1 MDFNKKLMEKKVIT
15 TLSRV
20 FQGNNSRKGEPTKL
34 NEKLTARSK
43 KSIKKL
49 IRLIVSVAVAIIIFV
64 FSGLLSWLLKGA
76 LDWVTL
82 AVNVLFF
89 AGMVFLLYNNSRVK
103 IGNET
108 SCSTGE
114 KISLFLADRYSL
126 FHADLI
132 LRAMTDD
139 SIDNDT
145 FMRGI
150 YLIDESFRNMED
162 NDEYVPDGWENV

>member
-1 MDFNKKLMEKKVIT
+1 MEKKVIT

-49 IRLIVSVAVAIIIFV
+49 IRLLVSVAVVTLTI
-64 FSGLLSWLLKGA
+64 LLSWLLSWLLEGVPG
-76 LDWVTL
+76 WVGL
-82 AVNVLFF
+82 AVYALLFV
-89 AGMVFLLYNNSRVK
+89 GVVRHMYNNSMVK
-103 IGNET
+103 IGREA

-126 FHADLI
+126 FHTDLI

-150 YLIDESFRNMED
+150 CLIDESFRSMED
-162 NDEYVPDGWENV
+162 NDEYVPDGWEEV

>member
-1 MDFNKKLMEKKVIT
+1 MSNKKT
-15 TLSRV
+15 
-20 FQGNNSRKGEPTKL
+20 
-34 NEKLTARSK
+34 
-43 KSIKKL
+43 IKKL
-49 IRLIVSVAVAIIIFV
+49 IRPLASVAATIIIFV

-76 LDWVTL
+76 PDWV
-82 AVNVLFF
+82 VLTANGLIFVLI
-89 AGMVFLLYNNSRVK
+89 AYALYDKFSES
-103 IGNET
+103 GNET

-150 YLIDESFRNMED
+150 YLIDESFRSMDD
-162 NDEYVPDGWENV
+162 NDEYIPDGWEKV

>member
-1 MDFNKKLMEKKVIT
+1 MN
-15 TLSRV
+15 
-20 FQGNNSRKGEPTKL
+20 
-34 NEKLTARSK
+34 K

-49 IRLIVSVAVAIIIFV
+49 IRLLASVAATIIIFV
-64 FSGLLSWLLKGA
+64 FSGLLSWLLEDA
-76 LDWVTL
+76 PDWV
-82 AVNVLFF
+82 VLTANGLIFVLI
-89 AGMVFLLYNNSRVK
+89 AYALYDKFSES
-103 IGNET
+103 GNET
-108 SCSTGE
+108 SRSTGE

-150 YLIDESFRNMED
+150 YLIDESFRTMED
-162 NDEYVPDGWENV
+162 NDEYIPVGWENV

>member
-1 MDFNKKLMEKKVIT
+1 M
-15 TLSRV
+15 
-20 FQGNNSRKGEPTKL
+20 NN
-34 NEKLTARSK
+34 K

-49 IRLIVSVAVAIIIFV
+49 IRLLASVAATIIIFV
-64 FSGLLSWLLKGA
+64 FSGLLSWLLEDA
-76 LDWVTL
+76 PDWV
-82 AVNVLFF
+82 VLTANGLIFVII
-89 AGMVFLLYNNSRVK
+89 AYALYDKFSES
-103 IGNET
+103 GNET

-114 KISLFLADRYSL
+114 KISLFLADRYSM

-150 YLIDESFRNMED
+150 YLIDESFRTMED
-162 NDEYVPDGWENV
+162 NDEYVPDGWEEV

>member
-1 MDFNKKLMEKKVIT
+1 M
-15 TLSRV
+15 
-20 FQGNNSRKGEPTKL
+20 NN
-34 NEKLTARSK
+34 K

-49 IRLIVSVAVAIIIFV
+49 IRLLASVAATIIIFV

-76 LDWVTL
+76 PDWVVLT
-82 AVNVLFF
+82 VNGLIFVII
-89 AGMVFLLYNNSRVK
+89 AYALYDKFSEP
-103 IGNET
+103 GNET

-126 FHADLI
+126 FHAYLI

-150 YLIDESFRNMED
+150 YLIDESFRTTED
-162 NDEYVPDGWENV
+162 NDEYVPDGWEEV

>member
-1 MDFNKKLMEKKVIT
+1 M
-15 TLSRV
+15 
-20 FQGNNSRKGEPTKL
+20 NN
-34 NEKLTARSK
+34 K

-49 IRLIVSVAVAIIIFV
+49 IRLLASVAATIIIFV
-64 FSGLLSWLLKGA
+64 FSGLLSWLLKDA
-76 LDWVTL
+76 PDWVVLT
-82 AVNVLFF
+82 VNGLIFVII
-89 AGMVFLLYNNSRVK
+89 AYALYDKFSES
-103 IGNET
+103 GNET

-114 KISLFLADRYSL
+114 KAILFLTDRYSM
-126 FHADLI
+126 FHAYLI

-150 YLIDESFRNMED
+150 YLIDESFRSMED

>member
-1 MDFNKKLMEKKVIT
+1 M
-15 TLSRV
+15 
-20 FQGNNSRKGEPTKL
+20 NN
-34 NEKLTARSK
+34 K

-49 IRLIVSVAVAIIIFV
+49 IRLLASVAATIIIFV
-64 FSGLLSWLLKGA
+64 FSGLLSWLLEDA
-76 LDWVTL
+76 PDWV
-82 AVNVLFF
+82 VLTANGLIFVLI
-89 AGMVFLLYNNSRVK
+89 AYALYDKFSES
-103 IGNET
+103 GNET

-114 KISLFLADRYSL
+114 KAILFLTDRYSM
-126 FHADLI
+126 FHAYLI

-150 YLIDESFRNMED
+150 YLIDESFRSMED

>member
-1 MDFNKKLMEKKVIT
+1 MN
-15 TLSRV
+15 
-20 FQGNNSRKGEPTKL
+20 
-34 NEKLTARSK
+34 K

-49 IRLIVSVAVAIIIFV
+49 IRLLASVAATIIIFV
-64 FSGLLSWLLKGA
+64 FSGLLSWLLKDA
-76 LDWVTL
+76 PDWVVLT
-82 AVNVLFF
+82 VNGLIFVLIVY
-89 AGMVFLLYNNSRVK
+89 ALYDKFSES
-103 IGNET
+103 GNET

-150 YLIDESFRNMED
+150 YLIDESFRTMED
-162 NDEYVPDGWENV
+162 NDEYVPDGWEEV

>member
-1 MDFNKKLMEKKVIT
+1 M
-15 TLSRV
+15 
-20 FQGNNSRKGEPTKL
+20 NN
-34 NEKLTARSK
+34 K

-49 IRLIVSVAVAIIIFV
+49 IRLLTSVAATIIIFV
-64 FSGLLSWLLKGA
+64 FSGLLSWLLKDAPDWAVLTVNGLIFVLIAYA
-76 LDWVTL
+76 LYDK
-82 AVNVLFF
+82 F
-89 AGMVFLLYNNSRVK
+89 SES
-103 IGNET
+103 GNET

-126 FHADLI
+126 FHTDLI

-150 YLIDESFRNMED
+150 YIIDESFRNMEN
-162 NDEYVPDGWENV
+162 NDEYIPVGWENV